1 MSRLYNDH
9 SYQISFLIMC
19 SWLNSHLKKRTV
31 YIKKL
36 CFIFRI
42 FIKIKNAF
50 ISQETLL
57 QTDYGLVVCL
67 WVVIDTLSIQ
77 NRGKRRC
84 LIFNGHEIYCWKH
97 AALLE
102 AFVAK
107 SRTICYSACVFS
119 LQEDPS
125 IYCNK
130 STVHSLLRSDRTCIP
145 MQNSHF

>member
-50 ISQETLL
+50 ILQETLL

-67 WVVIDTLSIQ
+67 WVVIDTFSIQ

-84 LIFNGHEIYCWKH
+84 LIFNGHEIISL
-97 AALLE
+97 LLE
-102 AFVAK
+102 TCSTARSVCCEITNYLLF
-107 SRTICYSACVFS
+107 RMCLQSARRFK
-119 LQEDPS
+119 
-125 IYCNK
+125 Y
-130 STVHSLLRSDRTCIP
+130 LL
-145 MQNSHF
+145 